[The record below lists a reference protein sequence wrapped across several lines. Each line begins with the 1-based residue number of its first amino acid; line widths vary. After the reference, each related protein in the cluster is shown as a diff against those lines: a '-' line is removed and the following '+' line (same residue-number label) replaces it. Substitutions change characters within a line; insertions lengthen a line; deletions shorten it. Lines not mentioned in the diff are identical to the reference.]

1 MSELF
6 MQAGAD
12 FMMLVEFMA
21 LGILALVAVIWLF
34 GS

>member
-6 MQAGAD
+6 IQAGSD

-21 LGILALVAVIWLF
+21 LGILALLAAIWLF